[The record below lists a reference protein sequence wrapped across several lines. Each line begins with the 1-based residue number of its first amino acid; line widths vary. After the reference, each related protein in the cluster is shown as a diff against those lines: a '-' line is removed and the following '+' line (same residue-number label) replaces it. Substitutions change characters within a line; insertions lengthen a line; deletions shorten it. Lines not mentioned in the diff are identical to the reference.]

1 MNKKKIVIIGIIYSF
16 LVVFSLTNMY
26 VNMEYNLN
34 VFEYIKKSL
43 PFTEEEKKWLEKH
56 KNLIYSS
63 DQSSPPLRYKG

>member
-1 MNKKKIVIIGIIYSF
+1 MNKKIVIIGIIYSF

-43 PFTEEEKKWLEKH
+43 PFTEEEKVVRKTQEFDLQ
-56 KNLIYSS
+56 L
-63 DQSSPPLRYKG
+63 

>member
-34 VFEYIKKSL
+34 VFEYIKKLL
-43 PFTEEEKKWLEKH
+43 PFTEEEK
-56 KNLIYSS
+56 S
-63 DQSSPPLRYKG
+63 G

>member
-1 MNKKKIVIIGIIYSF
+1 MLLNIEFIIVKRRLSFKVNKKKIVIIGIIYSF

-43 PFTEEEKKWLEKH
+43 PFTEEEK
-56 KNLIYSS
+56 S
-63 DQSSPPLRYKG
+63 G